1 MTRANA
7 APRGGVEECMNKS
20 AMTTAEIAETGA
32 NRFVIDGRAS
42 HFTVRAFAAGML
54 SAMGH
59 NPTIGIRDFSGEM
72 RFDPEQLKA
81 GSFHLAIKSS
91 SLKVQDD
98 ISDKD
103 SREIERIMNQEVL
116 ETARFPEI
124 LYDASNIS
132 ITKIGDSLFSAL
144 LNGSLTFHGVSRNET
159 IATRVTWMESMLRAS
174 GEFTLSQFNYGIKPV
189 SVVGGALKLK
199 DEIKFSFEIV
209 ARKQG

>member
-1 MTRANA
+1 MTRANE
-7 APRGGVEECMNKS
+7 APCGGGEEYMTQS
-20 AMTTAEIAETGA
+20 ATRTAETAETGA
-32 NRFVIDGRAS
+32 DRFVIDGRAS
-42 HFTVRAFAAGML
+42 RFTVRVIASGML
-54 SAMGH
+54 AVMGH
-59 NPTIGIRDFSGEM
+59 NPTIGIREFSGEM

-116 ETARFPEI
+116 ETGRFPEI
-124 LYDASNIS
+124 LYDASDIS
-132 ITKIGDSLFSAL
+132 ITKIGDSLFAAS
-144 LNGSLTFHGVSRNET
+144 LNGSLTFQGVSRNET
-159 IATRVTWMESMLRAS
+159 ITTRVTWMGSMLRAS
-174 GEFTLSQFNYGIKPV
+174 GEFTLSQSNFGIKPV
-189 SVVGGALKLK
+189 SVAGGALKLK